1 MSAHPSVSFDLSG
14 RTALVTGASS
24 GLGANFARALAASGA
39 AVAVAARR
47 ADRLEALVAEIEAAG
62 GRALA
67 VTMDVADERS
77 IGAGFAA
84 AEAALG
90 PVNIFVANAGIATE
104 SMTLD
109 QPASEVDALLAI
121 NLRGVVLSVQ
131 EAARRMIAAGSAE
144 KQDGRIIIIGSITAE
159 KIFSGAAV
167 YGATKAAVR
176 HLGRSLA
183 REWARK
189 GINVNVIQPGYF
201 LSEMTA
207 KMIESPIGAKLVA
220 TFPRRRLRDMT
231 DLNPPLLWLA
241 SDASAGITGTVI
253 TVDDG
258 QSL

>member
-1 MSAHPSVSFDLSG
+1 MTGYHFDLTG

-39 AVAVAARR
+39 TVVVAARR
-47 ADRLEALVAEIEAAG
+47 ADRLAALVDDITAAG
-62 GRALA
+62 GKAHA
-67 VTMDVADERS
+67 VTMDVADASSIRS
-77 IGAGFAA
+77 GFAA
-84 AEAALG
+84 AQAAAG
-90 PVNIFVANAGIATE
+90 PINVFVANAGIAGE
-104 SMTLD
+104 SMALD
-109 QPASEVDALLAI
+109 QPLAEADALLSV
-121 NLRGVVLSVQ
+121 NLRGVFLSVQ
-131 EAARRMIAAGSAE
+131 EAAQRMVAAGSTD

-159 KIFSGAAV
+159 KIFGGAAL

-189 GINVNVIQPGYF
+189 GINVNIIQPGYF
-201 LSEMTA
+201 LSEMTEA
-207 KMIESPIGAKLVA
+207 MIGSELGKRLIGN
-220 TFPRRRLRDMT
+220 FPRRRLRDMT

-258 QSL
+258 QTL